1 MKFTKSFLQTMSTDA
16 LLQLAD
22 KYGLFLSADLTRRLL
37 IGELLDID
45 EDITENDAADS
56 LTDLSA
62 EQHTVHSY
70 NITEIHVAVKN
81 PMWFFVF
88 WDFHEHL
95 YKTLIKSKHFSH
107 FFLRVHSLDPHKRT
121 ASLDFFDIELPETD
135 RKRYVHISFDEC
147 FHRIDLM
154 VSFSDGREQ
163 VLAQSNRI
171 SMERK
176 NIPQQL
182 CVAQNHANK
191 IIRLSGLSALKTLHF
206 QNYRQAF

>member
-1 MKFTKSFLQTMSTDA
+1 MKFTKSFLQTMSTDD

-22 KYGLFLSADLTRRLL
+22 KHGLFLSADLTRRLL

-45 EDITENDAADS
+45 DDSNENDADITA
-56 LTDLSA
+56 
-62 EQHTVHSY
+62 VHSEQNMVQSY
-70 NITEIHVAVKN
+70 NLTEIHVAVKN

-88 WDFHEHL
+88 WDFHAHL
-95 YKTLIKSKHFSH
+95 YKSLIESKQFSH
-107 FFLRVHSLDPHKRT
+107 FFLRVHSLDPHNRA
-121 ASLDFFDIELPETD
+121 ASLDFFDIALPETD
-135 RKRYVHISFDEC
+135 RKRYIHISFDEC

-163 VLAQSNRI
+163 ILAQSNRI
-171 SMERK
+171 SMARK

-191 IIRLSGLSALKTLHF
+191 VISLSGLSALKKLHF